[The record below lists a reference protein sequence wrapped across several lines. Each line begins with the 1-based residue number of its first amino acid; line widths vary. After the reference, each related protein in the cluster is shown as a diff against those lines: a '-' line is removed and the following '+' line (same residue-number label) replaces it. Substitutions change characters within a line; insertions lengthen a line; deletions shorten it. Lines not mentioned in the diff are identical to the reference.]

1 MNFLHEYE
9 ITYRDKTPEEEL
21 ESIVK
26 ESRVK
31 GWLDLLEDYK
41 WYEENGWDEDKEVTQ
56 ANGVFFIGSDFTKF

>member
-9 ITYRDKTPEEEL
+9 ITYRDKTSEEEL

-26 ESRVK
+26 ESKVK

-41 WYEENGWDEDKEVTQ
+41 WYEENGWDEDKEVTE